1 MPVFRV
7 CRKGRAHGGLGGT
20 RKKNILDFADGFRK
34 MAIIKLVV
42 NQQQFS
48 RSLAG
53 TEFGG
58 LVRMPN
64 TETNIKG
71 KSVFQ
76 AAFYGARRLDDS
88 VRVRLQPLSGCG
100 GGCDDDRC
108 FDAAEGGR

>member
-1 MPVFRV
+1 
-7 CRKGRAHGGLGGT
+7 
-20 RKKNILDFADGFRK
+20 

-64 TETNIKG
+64 TEINIAAG
-71 KSVFQ
+71 RGVFQ
-76 AAFYGARRLDDS
+76 EALCGGRHLDDS
-88 VRVRLQPLSGCG
+88 VRVRLQPLSGCDNRCG
-100 GGCDDDRC
+100 DDG
-108 FDAAEGGR
+108 FVSAAQGGR